1 MTNNQMRFCQEYIK
15 LGMNGTQAY
24 LKVYKTCKKEDTART
39 NASRLLTNASIQ
51 EYIKKLQEKSE
62 ERAVVTIKDI
72 VNELSIIAFG
82 DRTELAQ
89 VESKDIVDDETKKVI
104 GKETHLN
111 VTDTDKLSD
120 NAKKIISG
128 YKKTRSGISVETCD
142 KVKALELLGKYL
154 GMFTETVKI
163 ENPEATKILS
173 SISRQLGGKSE

>member
-39 NASRLLTNASIQ
+39 NASRLLTNANIQ

-111 VTDTDKLSD
+111 VTDTDKLSN
-120 NAKKIISG
+120 NAKKIVSG

-154 GMFTETVKI
+154 GMFTETIKI